1 MKKTRLLPLLILL
14 LLLPARLLAQEY
26 GHFDLSKVMEVTE
39 KDGQFRAEISF
50 SYLDRV
56 LQDLQSHA
64 MDYPPRFDS
73 VKDRKRAEAD
83 VRKLDLM
90 LGVVLKQE
98 GSPELLWR
106 AAQLSTM
113 AYALDM
119 PGAAQR
125 AEVLFAQLLELKPK
139 DGRAEYRFGL
149 FLASKGEP
157 ERAKVHL
164 EKALTLGMMEAE
176 FSLGQVLRGMGQ
188 HEEAQRYLNHY
199 HVTHPDDERVANLL
213 ATPSTSAGN
222 TGSGKKG

>member
-1 MKKTRLLPLLILL
+1 MNKTRLLPLLILL

-164 EKALTLGMMEAE
+164 EKALILGMMEAE

>member
-1 MKKTRLLPLLILL
+1 MNKTRLLPLLLIL

-26 GHFDLSKVMEVTE
+26 GHFDLSKVMEVSE

-98 GSPELLWR
+98 GSPDLLWR

-119 PGAAQR
+119 PGAGQR

-139 DGRAEYRFGL
+139 DGRAEYRYGL
-149 FLASKGEP
+149 FLASKGEH

-176 FSLGQVLRGMGQ
+176 FSLGQVLRGLGQ

-199 HVTHPDDERVANLL
+199 HITHPDDERVANLL
-213 ATPSTSAGN
+213 VSPSRRAGN
-222 TGSGKKG
+222 TGYNKKG

>member
-1 MKKTRLLPLLILL
+1 MNKTRLLPLLLIL

-26 GHFDLSKVMEVTE
+26 GHFDLSKVMDVSE

-98 GSPELLWR
+98 GSPDLLWR

-139 DGRAEYRFGL
+139 DGRAEYRYGL
-149 FLASKGEP
+149 FLASKGEQ

-176 FSLGQVLRGMGQ
+176 FSLGQVLRGLGQ

-199 HVTHPDDERVANLL
+199 HITHPDDERVANLL
-213 ATPSTSAGN
+213 VSPSRRAGN
-222 TGSGKKG
+222 TGYSKKG

>member
-1 MKKTRLLPLLILL
+1 MNKTRLLPLLIL

-26 GHFDLSKVMEVTE
+26 GHFDLSKVMEVSE

-98 GSPELLWR
+98 GSPDLLWR

-113 AYALDM
+113 AYALDI
-119 PGAAQR
+119 PGSAQR
-125 AEVLFAQLLELKPK
+125 AEALFAQLLELKPK

-149 FLASKGEP
+149 FLASKGEQ
-157 ERAKVHL
+157 ERAKMHL

-199 HVTHPDDERVANLL
+199 HITHPDDERVASLL
-213 ATPSTSAGN
+213 SSSATNGSMATS
-222 TGSGKKG
+222 SKKS

>member
-14 LLLPARLLAQEY
+14 LLPSRLLAQEY
-26 GHFDLSKVMEVTE
+26 GHFDLSKVMEVSE

-98 GSPELLWR
+98 GSPDLLWR

-125 AEVLFAQLLELKPK
+125 AEALFAQLLELKPK

-157 ERAKVHL
+157 ERAKMHL

-199 HVTHPDDERVANLL
+199 HVTHPDDERVASLL
-213 ATPSTSAGN
+213 SSSATNGSMATS
-222 TGSGKKG
+222 SKKS

>member
-14 LLLPARLLAQEY
+14 LLPTRLLAQEY
-26 GHFDLSKVMEVTE
+26 GHFDLSKVMEVSE
-39 KDGQFRAEISF
+39 KGGQFHAEISF

-98 GSPELLWR
+98 GSPDLLWR

-125 AEVLFAQLLELKPK
+125 AEVLFAQLLDLKPK

-149 FLASKGEP
+149 FLASKGEQ
-157 ERAKVHL
+157 ERAKMHL

-188 HEEAQRYLNHY
+188 HDEAQRYLNHY
-199 HVTHPDDERVANLL
+199 HITHPDDERVAGLL
-213 ATPSTSAGN
+213 SSPVVTNTSAGA
-222 TGSGKKG
+222 SKKS